1 MRRVKLRFA
10 GLTVDFVNEERALDQ
25 LREVAKKGTYLVYVV
40 YEPECCGKTAL
51 LRQLSGIL
59 VGYGYEVAYVNP
71 LARVYEERLTPYN

>member
-25 LREVAKKGTYLVYVV
+25 LREVAEKDTYLVYVV
-40 YEPECCGKTAL
+40 YGPECCGKTAL
-51 LRQLSGIL
+51 LRQFSGIL
-59 VGYGYEVAYVNP
+59 VGYGYEVAHVNP